1 MFPQQHDI
9 YEESFKALLKDF
21 CHNYQIPFL
30 ENNLPKS
37 CRQAAKIYYCLRE
50 DDKEE
55 SIPAQYRRVVE
66 HLMSIPQEEI
76 DEAFNPFRMRE
87 KWMKFF
93 RSGFQRVLVDT
104 DRALK
109 NDLSDSL
116 KAFIGDQKL
125 TFTDKQFIRAL
136 FILHRGTG
144 DFKVVRE
151 KDRIVNFLLN
161 NILNGKF
168 EFKKGNTIASFFEA
182 LAANFDTIFPGALS
196 HPQYELFTAET
207 PTLGGPTDVMQLGTF
222 VTVNELYGKVVRV
235 CSTKLVPFL
244 KMHYFGVVN
253 KDQKVVNGGYH
264 AYKKAVVISLLAR
277 LRVYDE

>member
-1 MFPQQHDI
+1 
-9 YEESFKALLKDF
+9 LKDF

-37 CRQAAKIYYCLRE
+37 CRQDAKIYYSLWQ
-50 DDKEE
+50 DGQADK
-55 SIPAQYRRVVE
+55 IPGEYKMVVE
-66 HLMSIPQEEI
+66 HLLSIPQEEI
-76 DEAFNPFRMRE
+76 DEAFNPFKMRE

-144 DFKVVRE
+144 DFKAVRE
-151 KDRIVNFLLN
+151 KDRILNFLLN

-168 EFKKGNTIASFFEA
+168 EFKKGNTIASLFEA
-182 LAANFDTIFPGALS
+182 LSANFESIFAG
-196 HPQYELFTAET
+196 
-207 PTLGGPTDVMQLGTF
+207 
-222 VTVNELYGKVVRV
+222 
-235 CSTKLVPFL
+235 
-244 KMHYFGVVN
+244 
-253 KDQKVVNGGYH
+253 
-264 AYKKAVVISLLAR
+264 SL
-277 LRVYDE
+277 